1 MPKPQDVVVYNIA
14 ATEKIKMLKPE
25 EIDTLVPSA
34 VMNELTSG
42 DESPFFKIEA
52 IEYPAKGSGGIYTK
66 AFFNSFVGITKKR
79 PVPGSKRGHEWIS
92 RGHSDFYTV
101 GGKLVDN
108 ADGASGVVYLKIYI
122 PPQGD
127 EGSNE
132 GFIRDAKAG
141 IVHFSLVSA
150 PESMTKKDPETG
162 ADVRY
167 FTSSK
172 GWERNDAVEY
182 GTGAMKQVVNTQGI
196 DLDLDA
202 AKALIEAGKIDIST
216 NVEGEPIQNGVLY
229 RSALRRL
236 ASRANEEDRAV
247 LGELISTID
256 KSTKG
261 GKPVEKNEIFEAL
274 KNLVANAK
282 TNLVE
287 IAEAVGLKALLR
299 NEADQANEA
308 TVKVLNEKLGEKPLE
323 ALDSILA
330 ENSANA
336 VAVVENAVSAITP
349 KTVKNTEGK
358 DVANPAFEYAFT
370 KLNGKKGKELTDA
383 VEELKKNSVMLAL
396 QANLA
401 DGNSPVYRSA
411 GSKEENQST
420 VGGDG
425 IPTIKIGR
433 RA

>member
-1 MPKPQDVVVYNIA
+1 MPKPENVVVYNIS
-14 ATEKIKMLKPE
+14 ATDKIKMLKPE
-25 EIDTLVPSA
+25 DVDTLVPSA
-34 VMNELTSG
+34 IFNELVAG
-42 DESPFFKIEA
+42 DEAPFYKVEA
-52 IEYPAKGSGGIYTK
+52 IEYPAKGSGGVYTK
-66 AFFNSFVGITKKR
+66 QFFNSYVGVTKKR
-79 PVPGSKRGHEWIS
+79 PIPGSKRGHEWIS

-108 ADGASGVVYLKIYI
+108 SDGASGVVYLKIYI
-122 PPQGD
+122 PPKGD
-127 EGSNE
+127 EGDNE

-150 PESMTKKDPETG
+150 PESVTKRDPETG
-162 ADVRY
+162 ADIRY

-182 GTGAMKQVVNTQGI
+182 GTGAMRQVVNTQGI
-196 DLDLDA
+196 VLDIDA
-202 AKALIEAGKIDIST
+202 AYALIDIGQIDKTT
-216 NVEGEPIQNGVLY
+216 NVEGEPIQNGKLY

-236 ASRANEEDRAV
+236 ASRANEEDRTV
-247 LGELISTID
+247 IGELISAID

-261 GKPVEKNEIFEAL
+261 GKPVEKNELFEAL

-282 TNLVE
+282 TNLGE

-299 NEADQANEA
+299 NEADDANAA

-330 ENSANA
+330 ENSVNA
-336 VAVVENAVSAITP
+336 VAVIENAVSTITP
-349 KTVKNTEGK
+349 KTVKNTEGQ
-358 DVANPAFEYAFT
+358 DVENPAFKYAFGQA
-370 KLNGKKGKELTDA
+370 NGKKGKELSDTIEA
-383 VEELKKNSVMLAL
+383 LKKDPVMLAL